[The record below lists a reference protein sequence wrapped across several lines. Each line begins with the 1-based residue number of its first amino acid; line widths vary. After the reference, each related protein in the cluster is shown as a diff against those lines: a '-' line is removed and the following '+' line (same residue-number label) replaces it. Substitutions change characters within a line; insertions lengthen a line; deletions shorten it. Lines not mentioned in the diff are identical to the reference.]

1 MLKLSFV
8 SGMLVIAHSLDNAW
22 FHGQFANATLS
33 VGRGIAHFLLR
44 F

>member
-8 SGMLVIAHSLDNAW
+8 SGLFVIAYSLDAAW
-22 FHGQFANATLS
+22 FHGKFANAALG